1 MFNTK
6 ARSPATGDGS
16 SAKAMDSSHALFP
29 NLHVVLDV
37 VKDKIID
44 SLERILRSDLDTAVN
59 LKGRVMCAKL
69 RAMGRIRN
77 HLEGRK
83 VTVNKFIAGIAARS
97 ATHSYR
103 KWPANSTGHP
113 CIFCI

>member
-1 MFNTK
+1 
-6 ARSPATGDGS
+6 
-16 SAKAMDSSHALFP
+16 
-29 NLHVVLDV
+29 
-37 VKDKIID
+37 
-44 SLERILRSDLDTAVN
+44 
-59 LKGRVMCAKL
+59 
-69 RAMGRIRN
+69 MGRIRN